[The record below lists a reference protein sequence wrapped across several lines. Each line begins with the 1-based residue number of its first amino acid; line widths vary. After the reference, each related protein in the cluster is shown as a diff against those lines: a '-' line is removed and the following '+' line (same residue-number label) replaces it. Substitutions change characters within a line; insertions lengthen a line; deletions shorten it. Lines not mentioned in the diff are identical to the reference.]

1 MFNLTNKI
9 ALITGASRGLGWS
22 MAQSLAKAGA
32 HVVLNARDEKLLSER
47 VKTLSE
53 QGLSAQAAAF
63 DVTNFEAAQ
72 ACVSDLQKQ
81 WGKIDILIANA
92 GINHRQAI
100 QDFELENFE
109 KDFEADEV
117 FCCIGTTAKK
127 TSDKTVYKAIDYGI
141 PVTAAKLS
149 KRNNIPTFMVV
160 SAMGANARS
169 NIFYN
174 KTKGEMERDV
184 LLQKIINTYVL
195 QPSIIGGNRKETRIG
210 EKIGLFIFKIIQP
223 LFIGKLQNY
232 KIIEAEEIAQAM
244 VNLANSKNSKEKIIT
259 SNTIKNISKTKNN

>member
-1 MFNLTNKI
+1 MGKTAIILGATGLVGGIVLQKLIEDEAYTAIKLFSRNKI
-9 ALITGASRGLGWS
+9 EGLPI
-22 MAQSLAKAGA
+22 K
-32 HVVLNARDEKLLSER
+32 
-47 VKTLSE
+47 VKQFL
-53 QGLSAQAAAF
+53 G
-63 DVTNFEAAQ
+63 NI
-72 ACVSDLQKQ
+72 LQ
-81 WGKIDILIANA
+81 
-92 GINHRQAI
+92 
-100 QDFELENFE
+100 LENFE

-195 QPSIIGGNRKETRIG
+195 QPSIIGGKRKETRIG